1 MILCVGELRILWLLL
16 TLTFLL
22 DSTPAMRKV
31 SKAPAGF
38 RYSKDLIAEATDHKG
53 ELQLL
58 FYL

>member
-53 ELQLL
+53 E
-58 FYL
+58 